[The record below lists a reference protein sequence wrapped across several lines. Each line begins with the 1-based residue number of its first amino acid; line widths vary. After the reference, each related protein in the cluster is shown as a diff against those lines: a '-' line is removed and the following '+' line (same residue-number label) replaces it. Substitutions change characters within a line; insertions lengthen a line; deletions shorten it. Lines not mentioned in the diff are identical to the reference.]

1 MSDSGLIF
9 DDDEDIVFF
18 FPGNADVWVT
28 PADGSEPY
36 AKTVHVDSW
45 KGSIDGK
52 PIVTIPLEEA

>member
-9 DDDEDIVFF
+9 DDEVVFF
-18 FPGNADVWVT
+18 FPGNANIRVT

-36 AKTVHVDSW
+36 VATAHVDSW

-52 PIVTIPLEEA
+52 PIVTIPLEEAR